1 MADPYF
7 LERLALAGFR
17 AYLQP
22 RTFDFS
28 KKRSFAVFAPNG
40 SGKSSFI
47 DALEFML
54 SRDGTLDRLGQR
66 AVNNQAGPA
75 ALAHFGAEEARIRPS
90 VTIHVCSGKTVTDG
104 ARAASGAKR
113 SMPAVAATLNSLFA
127 VPPIIRGHALR
138 AFVEAH
144 TPEQRYTDVANWLR
158 LGPLVE
164 VQKNIR
170 ALRSQIKAAAEDE
183 APIRRI
189 DASVAKETGQA
200 VTSWEGTKVIE
211 HINSAVLAPLDPSV
225 AFKSLSR
232 SDPAYGT
239 LESRARSE
247 ENKIG
252 LAGLKQVRAAI
263 AAVWVQ
269 VQAEGG
275 EEAVPTGAAAAFE
288 NAASKLL
295 DAERSEEEE
304 RQKAA
309 ASAFEALWKAAE
321 PLFAEGA
328 AAPEA
333 CPVCATPV
341 HVTSAGSPEA
351 IRAHI
356 KDNLHHLAD
365 YAKAKKMRDDAR
377 ATADRAHHQALASAG
392 SLIAL
397 LGDGEQPLRDAL
409 ASYRT
414 ELTAWRSGASPDT
427 GTMTAQLGTLL
438 ETLDHDIA
446 EITAKQGE
454 NTFVKAKAKIDRLLE
469 LAEERA
475 LAIRT
480 SNELD
485 ALSDSLTTQAAFVSS
500 EIRTKM
506 QALLDGLRTPMN
518 EIYKA
523 VQGAAAKPIRLDL
536 PGEDETNQQ
545 RLHLLVD
552 FADNRPGVQ
561 PGGYLSDSQIH
572 SVALALRLAAIVRFN
587 AAAPIVALDDV
598 VTSYDADHRRT
609 IAALIAT
616 VLPGFQVLITTHDE
630 RFFAYLKDQ
639 LEAKSWHFTRI
650 IGLDPSYGPRFAD
663 HKVSDEMIQARWQ
676 DGASAANE
684 MRQAEEEWLLATCRD
699 FGVSVRIR
707 PLEKAYSYERSEL
720 ASALGSFL
728 KDCKLHPAPV
738 PGVNNRFFS
747 SLVLGAVENFGSHF
761 QDVPYGSGSLG
772 DEKARWEEFK
782 AFRGQFTCK
791 ACGRTKFQRPFPLQK
806 PVCVHTGCEAQFGF

>member
-7 LERLALAGFR
+7 LDRLALAGFR

-22 RTFDFS
+22 KTFDFS
-28 KKRSFAVFAPNG
+28 KKRSYAVFAPNG

-75 ALAHFGAEEARIRPS
+75 ALAHFGAEEARVRPS
-90 VTIHVCSGKTVTDG
+90 VTIHVSSGKKVTDG
-104 ARAASGAKR
+104 ARAAAGAKR
-113 SMPAVAATLNSLFA
+113 PMPAVAATLNSLFA

-170 ALRSQIKAAAEDE
+170 ALRSQVKAAAEDE

-189 DASVAKETGQA
+189 DASVAKETAQA
-200 VTSWEGTKVIE
+200 VTSWDVAKVVE
-211 HINSAVLAPLDPSV
+211 NINGAVLAPLDPLM
-225 AFKSLSR
+225 AFKSLSQ
-232 SDPAYGT
+232 SDPTYGT

-247 ENKIG
+247 ENKVG
-252 LAGLKQVRAAI
+252 LAGFKQVRAAV

-275 EEAVPTGAAAAFE
+275 EEAVLTGAVAAFE
-288 NAASKLL
+288 SAASKLL

-328 AAPEA
+328 ATPET

-351 IRAHI
+351 IHAHI

-365 YAKAKKMRDDAR
+365 YAKAKKTRDDAR
-377 ATADRAHHQALASAG
+377 ATTDRAHHQALAATG

-397 LGDGEQPLRDAL
+397 LGDSEQPLRSAL
-409 ASYRT
+409 TAYRT
-414 ELTAWRSGASPDT
+414 ELTAWRSGASPAV
-427 GTMTAQLGTLL
+427 GTMTAQLDTLL
-438 ETLDHDIA
+438 ETLDRDIA
-446 EITAKQGE
+446 QITAKQGE
-454 NTFVKAKAKIDRLLE
+454 HTFAKAKAKIDRLLE
-469 LAEERA
+469 IAEERA

-485 ALSDSLTTQAAFVSS
+485 ALSGSLTSQAAFVSS

-536 PGEDETNQQ
+536 PGEDDTNQQ

-572 SVALALRLAAIVRFN
+572 SVALALRLAAIVRLN
-587 AAAPIVALDDV
+587 GAAPIVALDDV
-598 VTSYDADHRRT
+598 VTSYDADHRRN
-609 IAALIAT
+609 IAALLAT
-616 VLPGFQVLITTHDE
+616 VLREFQVLVTTHDE
-630 RFFAYLKDQ
+630 RFFSYLKDQ
-639 LEAKSWHFTRI
+639 LDANAWHYARI
-650 IGLDPSYGPRFAD
+650 IGLDPSFGPRFAD
-663 HKVSDEMIQARWQ
+663 HKVSDEMIEARWQ
-676 DGASAANE
+676 DGLSAANE
-684 MRQAEEEWLLATCRD
+684 MRQAEEEWLLATCRG

-720 ASALGSFL
+720 ASALGNFL
-728 KDCKLHPAPV
+728 KECKLHPSTV
-738 PGVNNRFFS
+738 PGVNNRFLA

-761 QDVPYGSGSLG
+761 QDAPYGAGSIG

-806 PVCVHTGCEAQFGF
+806 PVCVHTGCEARFGF